1 MILTEIRIAT
11 GDVHYQNQGHLD
23 TGQVHTLQPRHVHP
37 VQAQQK
43 TVHVQAVT
51 AQQEHVQRKEA
62 QPKMMKMM
70 MILLW
75 NAYTIHHQMKVIF
88 GFYFYQRKPH
98 SFNLFW
104 SWLSTSVNTV
114 IASQLTNLYL
124 VLDRQ
129 AVDTLTALSKTVH
142 YC

>member
-23 TGQVHTLQPRHVHP
+23 TGQVHTLQPRHAHQ

-43 TVHVQAVT
+43 TAHVQAVR

-75 NAYTIHHQMKVIF
+75 KAYTGHQMKII
-88 GFYFYQRKPH
+88 YI
-98 SFNLFW
+98 
-104 SWLSTSVNTV
+104 STKGMLKTNFVND
-114 IASQLTNLYL
+114 YL
-124 VLDRQ
+124 Q
-129 AVDTLTALSKTVH
+129 YHKA
-142 YC
+142 